1 MSKDVKKAGRYDRNA
16 PVAACPKAV
25 EHGSFLTHLKLGLGE
40 ALVAITNRVLKNFG
54 VISYGEPQ

>member
-1 MSKDVKKAGRYDRNA
+1 VKKADRYDRNA
-16 PVAACPKAV
+16 PVPACPKAV
-25 EHGSFLTHLKLGLGE
+25 EHGSFLTHLKLGHGE